1 MSDSDRVCR
10 FPGHSQRLS
19 RFIEGS
25 DIAAVTHGALDAIDV
40 LRSAWEPLSA
50 EAILFG
56 VEGDDPWT
64 ASPMDVARPHRLLVK
79 ASVETGVLIN
89 AMMVDP
95 VLTTEDEL
103 SRRAIEAWL
112 MGALRDVVAGDGQH
126 GEWSDLF
133 FRAGRAWVGPAG
145 WRSGE
150 AELRLRHEAGTV
162 VVPIERAS
170 SGAWLSGPRD
180 PAFDQPPIDVRLTNL
195 EGLLT
200 LELTRHYGYWLEPRE
215 PAAQRLDEIVDRL
228 RAMGWAS
235 DMATQSGSQP

>member
-25 DIAAVTHGALDAIDV
+25 DIAAVTRGALDAIDV

-56 VEGDDPWT
+56 VEGDDPLT
-64 ASPMDVARPHRLLVK
+64 ASLVDVARPHRLLVK
-79 ASVETGVLIN
+79 ASSVETGVLVD

-112 MGALRDVVAGDGQH
+112 EGALCDVVTGDGQH

-150 AELRLRHEAGTV
+150 AELRLHYEAGTV
-162 VVPIERAS
+162 VVPIERAP
-170 SGAWLSGPRD
+170 SGAWLSGPRE
-180 PAFDQPPIDVRLTNL
+180 PASDQPPLDVRLTNQ
-195 EGLLT
+195 EGLVT
-200 LELTRHYGYWLEPRE
+200 LQITRHYGYWLEPGE

-228 RAMGWAS
+228 RAMGW
-235 DMATQSGSQP
+235 GE